1 MRAAPKRPIC
11 NPPDGGDRAA
21 VLAAAACFI
30 EEQPMADGNPSQT
43 RERATRLFKKPIDAW
58 EERTQMVKREAEA
71 ERVAVDKKT
80 ARLKALRLEK
90 EAAERE
96 AALLAPP
103 VAKPRPR
110 KIVKA

>member
-1 MRAAPKRPIC
+1 MAGDTSTPSSREKAA
-11 NPPDGGDRAA
+11 
-21 VLAAAACFI
+21 
-30 EEQPMADGNPSQT
+30 
-43 RERATRLFKKPIDAW
+43 RLFKNPHAW
-58 EERTQMVKREAEA
+58 EERTQLVKREAEA